1 MIWLCAALAVG
12 VVVATVVLAVGG
24 GTVMGPP
31 QRDRPASDLSGPI
44 GVDQLRTVRFP
55 VVARGYRMADVDALL
70 SALADQMDSQAAG
83 EAPGEAADE
92 AADRAAE
99 RSVSQPASPGE
110 TADSTGL
117 AE

>member
-70 SALADQMDSQAAG
+70 SALADQMDSQA
-83 EAPGEAADE
+83 PGEAAGE
-92 AADRAAE
+92 AADQADRVAE
-99 RSVSQPASPGE
+99 RSVSQPVSPAE
-110 TADSTGL
+110 SADSTGL